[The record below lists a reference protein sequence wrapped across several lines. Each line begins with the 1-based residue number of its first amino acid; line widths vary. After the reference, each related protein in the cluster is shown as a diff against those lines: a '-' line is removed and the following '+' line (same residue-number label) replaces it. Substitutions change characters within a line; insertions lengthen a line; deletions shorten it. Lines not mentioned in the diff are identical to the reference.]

1 MYTGVGARR
10 IRETFEMLRNFAP
23 AVLFVDEFDALGAAR
38 GAAAAG
44 DESASIIN
52 ELLVQVRNVYEQQIV
67 FVLYFVLQFMH
78 DKKNDNFVDGLCL
91 AVWAVQGHLLL
102 GIKSHSH
109 KRSI

>member
-1 MYTGVGARR
+1 MLHIFAGTDFYDVYTGVGARR

-52 ELLVQVRNVYEQQIV
+52 ELLVQVRCA
-67 FVLYFVLQFMH
+67 H
-78 DKKNDNFVDGLCL
+78 SS
-91 AVWAVQGHLLL
+91 ATHLDTN
-102 GIKSHSH
+102 
-109 KRSI
+109 

>member
-1 MYTGVGARR
+1 MPAASAPTSGQPHITNDFITYGCGVMLCHVTGTDFYDVYTGVGARR

-52 ELLVQVRNVYEQQIV
+52 ELLVQV
-67 FVLYFVLQFMH
+67 
-78 DKKNDNFVDGLCL
+78 G
-91 AVWAVQGHLLL
+91 
-102 GIKSHSH
+102 
-109 KRSI
+109 